1 MVGWWVV
8 QMVGWLVGDGAVG
21 CGGGLFWG
29 DRALSGVLIPEQGH
43 SSMEVVTHCRVMSP
57 WRWWQW
63 GDIPMEGDSS
73 MEEGGETFWSDV
85 PMESGALG

>member
-1 MVGWWVV
+1 MDGGLFRWLD
-8 QMVGWLVGDGAVG
+8 GWLVMAPWGVGVG
-21 CGGGLFWG
+21 CFGVIE
-29 DRALSGVLIPEQGH
+29 LSGVLIPEQGH

-63 GDIPMEGDSS
+63 GDVPMEGDSS